1 MADLEFIYKRHSVRK
16 FKNEDVPM
24 DDIEEII
31 KAAEYAPS
39 GKNLQNWHFVII
51 RKDSV
56 KEGIAHAIENKNAEI
71 AANAKDE
78 KEKETFTKMLRFQ
91 TFIKNAPVLILVY
104 AGPYPITGYEILN
117 SMGTSKDVLDD
128 LLRPSPGVQNI
139 GAAMENLMLAA
150 ANMGYGT
157 CWMTSPNYAGKE
169 ISKYIGF
176 EKEGY
181 YLAAMTP
188 LGVPESMEFKRP
200 PRKPINEIITVI
212 E

>member
-51 RKDSV
+51 KKNSV
-56 KEGIAHAIENKNAEI
+56 KEGIAQIIENKNAEI

-78 KEKETFTKMLRFQ
+78 MEKETFTKMLRFQ
-91 TFIKNAPVLILVY
+91 TFIKNVPVLILVY

-117 SMGTSKDVLDD
+117 SMGASRDVLDD

-150 ANMGYGT
+150 ASMGYGT

-176 EKEGY
+176 EREGY

-200 PRKPINEIITVI
+200 PRKPIDEIITVI